1 MTTPAPHPAA
11 AGDGKAA
18 GSADD
23 TRRPAGALSPAAGPL
38 PSIYVPRS
46 PQASSTGLLWP
57 AVLRAARRAGT
68 WVTRQRPQHG
78 PACQGGRS
86 QATGS
91 PALPVSTTVG
101 ASGAVGAVDAR
112 LSPGRFLYVD
122 ESKIGAVGEFA
133 VHGSNLTELAGSPV
147 SLPAGATPAGII
159 DWLSY
164 GKVPPQGLKP
174 HAGLLTDFPYLGPPN
189 P

>member
-1 MTTPAPHPAA
+1 MATPAPHPTA
-11 AGDGKAA
+11 AGDGEEA

-23 TRRPAGALSPAAGPL
+23 TRQPAGALSPTVGPL

-46 PQASSTGLLWP
+46 QASSTGLLWP
-57 AVLRAARRAGT
+57 AVLRAARRAST

-91 PALPVSTTVG
+91 PALPVATVG

-133 VHGSNLTELAGSPV
+133 VHGSNLT
-147 SLPAGATPAGII
+147 
-159 DWLSY
+159 
-164 GKVPPQGLKP
+164 
-174 HAGLLTDFPYLGPPN
+174 
-189 P
+189 